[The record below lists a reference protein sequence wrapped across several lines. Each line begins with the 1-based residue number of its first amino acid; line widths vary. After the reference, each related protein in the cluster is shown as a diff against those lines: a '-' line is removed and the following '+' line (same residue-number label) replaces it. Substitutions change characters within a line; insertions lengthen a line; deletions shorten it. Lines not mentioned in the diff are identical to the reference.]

1 MISLM
6 KIGMAT
12 YILVLAEHAIYIF
25 QRPIC
30 CLRVEE
36 VDNRDEGEVEES
48 PDDVKFPFEVLNT
61 DRSDLHN

>member
-1 MISLM
+1 M
-6 KIGMAT
+6 KNWTVT
-12 YILVLAEHAIYIF
+12 YILVFAEHAIDIL

-36 VDNRDEGEVEES
+36 VDNRDEGEVEEC
-48 PDDVKFPFEVLNT
+48 PDDVKFPLEILNA